1 MAARIEDYA
10 LVGDGRTAA
19 LISRDGSV
27 DWLCWP
33 RFDASACF
41 AALLGTEEH
50 GFWRIAPAARH
61 VETSRRYRDGT
72 LVLETRHK
80 TREGEVL
87 VTDYMP
93 AGDGSHL
100 IRLVEGVHGRVAM
113 RMDLSLRFD
122 YGSAVPWVSHNELG
136 DLRAISGPHKVVL
149 RTKAHHHGVGQT
161 TVSEF
166 TVHAGETVA
175 FTLSYGASHED
186 DPPPIEPR
194 KVLAATDAFWRD
206 WSRRCAGGTPWDD
219 ILKRSL
225 LTLKALIYR
234 PTGGIVAA
242 PTTSLPE
249 QLGGVRNWDY
259 RFCWLRDSTFTL
271 LALMDA
277 GFIEEARAWRDWL
290 LRAVAGNPEQ
300 AHILYGIAG
309 ERLLPEIE
317 LDWLPGYEGARPVRV
332 GNAAVAQF
340 QLDVYG
346 ELFDALYQARRRGM
360 ESDRNGWRLGLALMV
375 HLEKVWSEPDEG
387 IWEVRGGR
395 KHFVHSKVM
404 AWVAFD
410 RAIRTLEED
419 RQIAADSPIERW
431 RAIRDEIHAE
441 VCQKGFDPEINSF
454 VQYYGSKRLDASLLL
469 IAHMGFLPQDDPRVV
484 GTVEAIGRHLLRD
497 GFVLRYDTE
506 GQATDGLPGGEG
518 AFLPCSFWYADNLI
532 GLGRCDEARV
542 MIERLIGVCNDL
554 GLVAEE
560 YDQVE
565 KRLVGNFPQAF
576 SHVALVN
583 TVLNYSRAVG
593 PARERSGEAGDRAG
607 VLPGGHAV
615 AAEAPAQA

>member
-41 AALLGTEEH
+41 AALLGTEDH
-50 GFWRIAPAARH
+50 GFWRIAPTAKH
-61 VETSRRYRDGT
+61 VETTRRYRDGS

-80 TREGEVL
+80 TRDGEVL

-149 RTKAHHHGVGQT
+149 RTKAHLHGVDQT

-166 TVHAGETVA
+166 TAHAGETMA

-206 WSRRCAGGTPWDD
+206 WSRRCTGGTPWDD
-219 ILKRSL
+219 VLKRSL
-225 LTLKALIYR
+225 LTLKALIYM

-317 LDWLPGYEGARPVRV
+317 LDWLPGYEGSRPVRV

-360 ESDRNGWRLGLALMV
+360 ESDRDGWRVGLALME

-387 IWEVRGGR
+387 IWEVRGGQALR
-395 KHFVHSKVM
+395 ALEGDGLGGLRPGHPLAGGGPAARLGHP
-404 AWVAFD
+404 D
-410 RAIRTLEED
+410 RALARHPRPDPRRGLPEGVRSGTQQLRAVLRLEAPRREP
-419 RQIAADSPIERW
+419 AADRPYGVPAAGRSPR
-431 RAIRDEIHAE
+431 RRHRR
-441 VCQKGFDPEINSF
+441 G
-454 VQYYGSKRLDASLLL
+454 
-469 IAHMGFLPQDDPRVV
+469 
-484 GTVEAIGRHLLRD
+484 GRH
-497 GFVLRYDTE
+497 
-506 GQATDGLPGGEG
+506 AP
-518 AFLPCSFWYADNLI
+518 
-532 GLGRCDEARV
+532 
-542 MIERLIGVCNDL
+542 
-554 GLVAEE
+554 
-560 YDQVE
+560 
-565 KRLVGNFPQAF
+565 
-576 SHVALVN
+576 
-583 TVLNYSRAVG
+583 
-593 PARERSGEAGDRAG
+593 PARRLRAALRHGRPGDRRAAG
-607 VLPGGHAV
+607 GRGRV
-615 AAEAPAQA
+615 PALQLLVRGQPDRARAL